1 VDQAIRCAAGEER
14 HGSDVCDALIECYVT
29 AIFLERRALGGSI
42 CIILF
47 TLLVVVLFPGLG
59 AAQSSLAGEWA
70 MTVHDPFN
78 PVVRLRL
85 DVKGDSVTGSLPG
98 RPSEGMVTGGR

>member
-1 VDQAIRCAAGEER
+1 
-14 HGSDVCDALIECYVT
+14 
-29 AIFLERRALGGSI
+29 
-42 CIILF
+42 
-47 TLLVVVLFPGLG
+47 
-59 AAQSSLAGEWA
+59 

-98 RPSEGMVTGGR
+98 RPFEGMVTGGR